1 MKIDGETKMRMIKR
15 ELGQDPESQKRDRLI
30 NGALAVV
37 IVFVPVYV
45 ISTVLYQWIT
55 ILS

>member
-1 MKIDGETKMRMIKR
+1 MKIDGETKMRMIKK
-15 ELGQDPESQKRDRLI
+15 ELGQDSESQKRDRLI

-37 IVFVPVYV
+37 IVFVPIYV

-55 ILS
+55 ILL

>member
-15 ELGQDPESQKRDRLI
+15 ELGQDSESQKRDRLI

-37 IVFVPVYV
+37 IVFVPIYV
-45 ISTVLYQWIT
+45 ISTVLCQWIT
-55 ILS
+55 ILL

>member
-1 MKIDGETKMRMIKR
+1 MKIDGETKMRMIKK

-37 IVFVPVYV
+37 ILFVPIYV